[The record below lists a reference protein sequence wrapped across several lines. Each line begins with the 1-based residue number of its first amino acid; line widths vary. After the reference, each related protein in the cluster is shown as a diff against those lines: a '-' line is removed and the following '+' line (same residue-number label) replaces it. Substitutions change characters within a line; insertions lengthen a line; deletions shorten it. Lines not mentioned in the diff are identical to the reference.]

1 MYSVKEVYYTIQG
14 EGYHTGRPAIF
25 LRFTGCNLWSGLEKD
40 RATAICN
47 FCDTDF
53 VGTNGPGGGKFN

>member
-25 LRFTGCNLWSGLEKD
+25 LRLTGCNLWSGLEKD
-40 RATAICN
+40 RPTAIC
-47 FCDTDF
+47 DF
-53 VGTNGPGGGKFN
+53 SDGFAFQLTRQDCYQ